1 MHNGII
7 MFPPLVNNTF
17 ILFLATAAYLSTMIR
32 LTTFRQSG
40 QVISPCRLKAS
51 SALTKNTFRQLS
63 HLIPT
68 SSLPFTNSSVY
79 LSMITPLIVILN
91 YVYPYLSIRNILL
104 IKTNVNRFVK
114 KIKFCTTEPATLS
127 HACMNAQPG
136 GTFIL
141 QRQKDRYRK

>member
-7 MFPPLVNNTF
+7 MLPPLVNNTF
-17 ILFLATAAYLSTMIR
+17 ILFLATAAYLLTVIR

-40 QVISPCRLKAS
+40 QVIFPCRLKAS

-79 LSMITPLIVILN
+79 LSMMTPLIVILN

-114 KIKFCTTEPATLS
+114 KNKILYNRPR
-127 HACMNAQPG
+127 HA
-136 GTFIL
+136 
-141 QRQKDRYRK
+141 